1 MKKFLNS
8 LMNFLRINTPESST
22 RLFTLIII
30 ATSMLSILSIIIVF
44 IILLFKDRT
53 ELEQM
58 VNMVISLGGIAIAA
72 LTGKVFSTNIGAK
85 NKEKLPED
93 KSNY

>member
-8 LMNFLRINTPESST
+8 LMNFLRANTPESST

-30 ATSMLSILSIIIVF
+30 ATSMLGILSIIIVF

-72 LTGKVFSTNIGAK
+72 LTGKVFSTNVEAK